1 MATPEYD
8 ESLVERRISQRELRN
23 DSARIL
29 RAVRSGHSF
38 VVTNNGEPVGRLV
51 PLDELKP
58 RLTITRPATRVG
70 GWLDLPVEPAEGEP
84 LAEMLDDM
92 REDRF

>member
-23 DSARIL
+23 ESARIL
-29 RAVRSGHSF
+29 RAVRAGHSF

-51 PLDELKP
+51 PLDEPKP

-70 GWLDLPVEPAEGEP
+70 GWLDLPVKPVEGATLDEI
-84 LAEMLDDM
+84 LDDM

>member
-29 RAVRSGHSF
+29 REVRAGRSF

-51 PLDELKP
+51 PLDEPKP

-70 GWLDLPVEPAEGEP
+70 GWLDLPVKPVEGAT
-84 LAEMLDDM
+84 LDEMLDDM

>member
-1 MATPEYD
+1 M
-8 ESLVERRISQRELRN
+8 RN

-29 RAVRSGHSF
+29 RAVRAGHSF

-51 PLDELKP
+51 PLDEPKP
-58 RLTITRPATRVG
+58 RLAITRPATRVG
-70 GWLDLPVEPAEGEP
+70 GWLDLPVEPADGEP

>member
-29 RAVRSGHSF
+29 REVRAGRSF

-51 PLDELKP
+51 PLDEPKQ

-70 GWLDLPVEPAEGEP
+70 GWLDLPVKPVEGATLDEI
-84 LAEMLDDM
+84 LDDM